1 MDREQPLIS
10 IDVVAVRTHH
20 DQIEYALHRRPFEP
34 YIGDLALP
42 GVLLLPGERVAE
54 AANRAIASK
63 LQMSADAIRYVSP
76 SGVFDET
83 NRDPRGATISL
94 AHIAVVDT
102 DADND
107 ATWVALWHDEEPQL
121 PFDHNS
127 IIGAALTTL
136 SERMWHDWDFTRALL
151 SNPFTTSEALM
162 VSRALDA
169 VPSAPSKFS
178 RWLTSTGRFVR
189 AEDQSGFSSR
199 DTRWEW
205 A

>member
-42 GVLLLPGERVAE
+42 GVLLLPGERVLE
-54 AANRAIASK
+54 AAQRAITSK
-63 LQMSADAIRYVSP
+63 LQIDGNSVLHISQV
-76 SGVFDET
+76 GVFDET

-94 AHIAVVDT
+94 SYIAVIDP
-102 DADND
+102 DAANG
-107 ATWVALWHDEEPQL
+107 AEWFSLWHEVIPSL

-127 IIGAALTTL
+127 IIDSSLTAL
-136 SERMWHDWDFTRALL
+136 SERLWHDWGFTRAILP
-151 SNPFTTSEALM
+151 NPFTTSEALM

-178 RWLTSTGRFVR
+178 RWLTSTGRFER
-189 AEDQSGFSSR
+189 TEDQSGFSSR

-205 A
+205 V